1 MTVQFFHSWSP
12 QADDTQERAPL
23 LAPSWPV
30 VLSLLTAFALACLT
44 ARDGLLDIYQR
55 WAHEEEYGHGF
66 LVVALVGLI
75 LWRRWPALRAASTGP
90 KWPGL
95 ALVVVAQVCAVLGA
109 LAESYYVEQ
118 ISFVLTVLGLMLVV
132 CGTGAIWMLAPL
144 AVLLLLT
151 IPLPYT
157 MQAMLT
163 VRLQLVSTE
172 IGVGAIRLLGIPV
185 FVEGNI
191 IDLGQYKLHVAE
203 ACSGLRYLL
212 PLTCISFIFG
222 FLYKAPYWKR
232 AVVVASAAPITLLI
246 NGFRIAVVAV
256 LVDNFGLQM
265 ADGFMHQLEGWV
277 VFFLGGLLLGI
288 EVLVL
293 ERFRL
298 KDLQIGSI
306 LDSPAD
312 SPNATHASTQPL
324 SLGASAASAL
334 VVCGVA
340 VVVASSIAWAH
351 ESAPKPQRE
360 TFAGF
365 PREIGAWMGQE
376 EYLDAAALKIIKAT
390 DYFMGDYARSP
401 ASAKVGLFISY
412 YDSLSKG
419 GAIHSPR
426 VCLPGSG
433 WEFASLEQRDFNE
446 VLPGTPGTFNRVV
459 IQKGEHKILMYY
471 WIQQRERRTAS
482 EFSAKY
488 YLLVDGLT
496 KARKDGALVR
506 LHTPIVADG
515 AREIAEA
522 EERLVTFAR
531 AALPRTAR
539 HLP

>member
-12 QADDTQERAPL
+12 QVDNARERTQL
-23 LAPSWPV
+23 LAPPWPV
-30 VLSLLTAFALACLT
+30 VLFLCASFMLACVT
-44 ARDGLLDIYQR
+44 ARDGLIDIYTR
-55 WAHEEEYGHGF
+55 WASEDEYGHGF

-75 LWRRWPALRAASTGP
+75 LWRRWPALRALSTGP
-90 KWPGL
+90 KWPGFV
-95 ALVVVAQVCAVLGA
+95 LVVVAQTCAVLGE
-109 LAESYYVEQ
+109 LAENYYVEQ
-118 ISFVLTVLGLMLVV
+118 ISFVLTLLGLMLVV
-132 CGTGAIWMLAPL
+132 FGTGTFLMLAPL
-144 AVLLLLT
+144 ALLLLLT
-151 IPLPYT
+151 IPLPYILQT
-157 MQAMLT
+157 MLT
-163 VRLQLVSTE
+163 VKLQLVSTE
-172 IGVGAIRLLGIPV
+172 IGVAAIRLLGIPV

-222 FLYKAPYWKR
+222 YLYKAPYWKR
-232 AVVVASAAPITLLI
+232 AIVVASAAPITLLI

-288 EVLVL
+288 EVLIL

-306 LDSPAD
+306 LDSPSD
-312 SPNATHASTQPL
+312 GPNATHASTQPL
-324 SLGASAASAL
+324 SLGASAASAI
-334 VVCGVA
+334 VVCGVGVA
-340 VVVASSIAWAH
+340 VVTSIAWAH
-351 ESAPKPQRE
+351 ESAPKPARE
-360 TFAGF
+360 NFSGF

-376 EYLDAAALKIIKAT
+376 EYLDATALKIVKAT
-390 DYFMGDYARSP
+390 DYYMADYTRSP
-401 ASAKVGLFISY
+401 ASTKVGLFISY
-412 YDSLSKG
+412 YNSLSKG
-419 GAIHSPR
+419 AALHSPR

-446 VLPGTPGTFNRVV
+446 LQPGTPGTFNRVV

-471 WIQQRERRTAS
+471 WIQQRERRTAN

-496 KARKDGALVR
+496 QARKDGALVR
-506 LHTPIVADG
+506 LHTPILAGG
-515 AREIAEA
+515 AGEIQEA

-531 AALPRTAR
+531 AALPRTAK